1 MIRTALYRQ
10 RENRLPAI
18 LDEKAPVSF
27 KELSQRAA
35 ALQAVLPVQ
44 KKPAAAALLLPD
56 GPDFLAALFAVL
68 QAGWMAFPLNPQLTP
83 EELSNLLRRAPV
95 PLIFTT
101 TELLP
106 LCQTAVK
113 SFDQSP
119 ERRPRYVRYA
129 PVNLCCCLRHQD
141 PQERQNSCSFP
152 KKIWILM

>member
-56 GPDFLAALFAVL
+56 GPDFLAALFAVRRRD
-68 QAGWMAFPLNPQLTP
+68 GWRF
-83 EELSNLLRRAPV
+83 R
-95 PLIFTT
+95 
-101 TELLP
+101 
-106 LCQTAVK
+106 
-113 SFDQSP
+113 
-119 ERRPRYVRYA
+119 
-129 PVNLCCCLRHQD
+129 
-141 PQERQNSCSFP
+141 
-152 KKIWILM
+152 